1 MAQHQHR
8 IMTFEREQRI
18 MQMLRENEFMTV
30 SGLSEELGMSEAT
43 VRRDLMSMAERGMLE
58 RFHGG
63 AALKTGVVSEMLYTD
78 KEGLCRA
85 AKTSIAAAAL
95 ELIEDNDII
104 YLDGGSTVMALARLL
119 EKRRGLTIVTN
130 SLMAASL
137 LMESQHRLILTGGE
151 FRPISRTLVGPLSAP
166 ILEGLSVDK
175 AFMGTMG
182 FTIEEGMSTSD
193 AGEAFTKTQVMK
205 RAREVILLCDRTKMG
220 KTSFVRCGEVSDI
233 DVLVTD
239 SLNEELFN
247 ALTEANIRIVCGK

>member
-63 AALKTGVVSEMLYTD
+63 AALKTGVSEMLYTD

-85 AKTSIAAAAL
+85 KKVDCRGAL

-104 YLDGGSTVMALARLL
+104 YLDGGTVMALARLL

-130 SLMAASL
+130 SLMAAFVDG
-137 LMESQHRLILTGGE
+137 ESASFDLDGWRVPPDQPHAG
-151 FRPISRTLVGPLSAP
+151 RTLSAP

-193 AGEAFTKTQVMK
+193 KGAFTKTQVMK
-205 RAREVILLCDRTKMG
+205 RAEVILLRSHEDGQDLLRP
-220 KTSFVRCGEVSDI
+220 
-233 DVLVTD
+233 LW
-239 SLNEELFN
+239 
-247 ALTEANIRIVCGK
+247 